1 MQPPKLNSL
10 QVFQRSLVMV
20 IKAAPAELRLLT
32 LLTLISGFA
41 PSAVLFLNKII
52 IDETAR
58 LLGKTVP
65 TDIITFLP
73 ENHRLLWSLGGVIFL
88 NLITNSLSTITSFAV
103 SSLRDRVRGFAQAK
117 IFKKIAN
124 FKDVSLF
131 ETPELL
137 NLIQLAKKGIDRLK
151 ELSLILVTTLN
162 GIFIFIPAVLLSIS
176 LDWRIPLILI
186 AASAPAIYYELM
198 YREKSWR
205 VEKTQAWF
213 NRQMD
218 LYQNV
223 LIGETYA
230 KELRLFD
237 LQDLLLNRW
246 QNIFDRT
253 FRAMLKIRRQGTG
266 VVIFWSII
274 SGLGIALPYLYVL
287 QGTLENKYSLGDL
300 ALYAGLILQIR
311 QSLLILINNASDVY
325 DVILGTKPIFQ
336 LLELQSNLKKISFQE
351 TAIQFK
357 NFPAYQQQDGI
368 QIQNV
373 SFTYP
378 GSDRPILKDINF
390 TIKPKEI
397 IALVGE
403 NGAGK
408 TTLTKLLCRFYDP
421 ERGEIFWNGKDLRE
435 LDWNDLHSRIAAVM
449 QDYVQFPTTVRE
461 NIGFGYLPLLND
473 DCALKETLQVVGMA
487 EIVEA
492 LPQGLE
498 TLLGRGLETQELEGG
513 VELSEGQWQK
523 IAIARALLRLPSA
536 ELIIFDEPTASLD
549 AKTEYEIYQMFR
561 TLAADKMAVVIS
573 HRLALCKLVDR
584 IIVLENGRIVERGT
598 HKELMAKG
606 GQYHFMFS
614 RQASSYQ

>member
-1 MQPPKLNSL
+1 
-10 QVFQRSLVMV
+10 
-20 IKAAPAELRLLT
+20 
-32 LLTLISGFA
+32 
-41 PSAVLFLNKII
+41 
-52 IDETAR
+52 
-58 LLGKTVP
+58 
-65 TDIITFLP
+65 
-73 ENHRLLWSLGGVIFL
+73 
-88 NLITNSLSTITSFAV
+88 
-103 SSLRDRVRGFAQAK
+103 
-117 IFKKIAN
+117 
-124 FKDVSLF
+124 
-131 ETPELL
+131 
-137 NLIQLAKKGIDRLK
+137 
-151 ELSLILVTTLN
+151 
-162 GIFIFIPAVLLSIS
+162 
-176 LDWRIPLILI
+176 
-186 AASAPAIYYELM
+186 
-198 YREKSWR
+198 
-205 VEKTQAWF
+205 
-213 NRQMD
+213 
-218 LYQNV
+218 
-223 LIGETYA
+223 
-230 KELRLFD
+230 
-237 LQDLLLNRW
+237 
-246 QNIFDRT
+246 
-253 FRAMLKIRRQGTG
+253 
-266 VVIFWSII
+266 
-274 SGLGIALPYLYVL
+274 
-287 QGTLENKYSLGDL
+287 
-300 ALYAGLILQIR
+300 
-311 QSLLILINNASDVY
+311 LILINNSSDVY

-336 LLELQSNLKKISFQE
+336 LLELKSNLKKISFQE
-351 TAIQFK
+351 TAIQSK
-357 NFPAYQQQDGI
+357 IFPPYQQQNGI

-421 ERGEIFWNGKDLRE
+421 DRGEIFWNGKDLRE
-435 LDWNDLHSRIAAVM
+435 LDCNELHSRIAAVM

-498 TLLGRGLETQELEGG
+498 TLLGRGLETQELEVGI
-513 VELSEGQWQK
+513 ELSEGQWQK

-598 HKELMAKG
+598 HAELMVKG